1 MSKRKRKRR
10 RRSEAILG
18 RNDACSFFGCSG
30 GLGCGCCRRRPQR
43 VKRRPPQRAPCKK
56 AWTPPRTP
64 DGQPDL
70 QGVWTNNTVTPLE
83 RPKDL
88 AGKEFYTDAELAAG
102 MKKEHERLDL
112 NVEEGRPTEPG
123 TADDVHYDFSE
134 YGLDRAQ
141 TKLAWNK
148 RTSIIVGPDGI
159 IPPLTPEAAK
169 RRAERRAK
177 AKGHQFD
184 GPENMSLSARCIARA
199 NVGPPL
205 LPAAYNSNLQIVQG
219 AGYVVIEAEMIHD
232 ARIIPTDGR
241 PHIAKNVKQWMGDS
255 VGHWEGNTL
264 VIDTTNFTDLNPFE
278 DAQNVHVVERLTRV
292 DRGHDPLSVHGGRPW
307 DVDQAVVGR
316 AAHHQDGG
324 ATIRVRLPR
333 GELRIGEHPQWS
345 SRGRSKKPRRRQGS
359 SGSDEERKGEQ
370 MRTRLLVMVAALGL
384 LTAAVPV
391 WAHHAFAAEF
401 DQKKPLNLKGTV
413 IKWEVTNPHSWIHMA
428 VKGEDGK
435 AVTWMIEGGSPNNL
449 YRLGFTKDSLP
460 PGSGDRGRG
469 LPGEGRVESRRRQ
482 ERDVYRR
489 PEAVPR
495 PADAAAAD
503 GEKK

>member
-1 MSKRKRKRR
+1 M
-10 RRSEAILG
+10 
-18 RNDACSFFGCSG
+18 
-30 GLGCGCCRRRPQR
+30 R
-43 VKRRPPQRAPCKK
+43 VASLAALAALVLFVPVVPAAGQAAPAAKSAVKK
-56 AWTPPRTP
+56 AWTAPRTP

-148 RTSIIVGPDGI
+148 RTSIIVGPDGT

-169 RRAERRAK
+169 RRAEHRAK
-177 AKGHQFD
+177 ARGHQFD
-184 GPENMSLSARCIARA
+184 GPENMSLSARCIVRA

-219 AGYVVIEAEMIHD
+219 AGYVVIETEMIHD

-241 PHIAKNVKQWMGDS
+241 PHLAKNVKQWMGDS

-264 VIDTTNFTDLNPFE
+264 VIDTTNFTDLNPFD

-292 DRGHDPLSVHGGRPW
+292 DPDTILYQFTVEDPGMWTKPW
-307 DVDQAVVGR
+307 S
-316 AAHHQDGG
+316 
-324 ATIRVRLPR
+324 
-333 GELRIGEHPQWS
+333 GELPITKMQGQLYEYACHEANYGLVNTLNGARVAEQEAA
-345 SRGRSKKPRRRQGS
+345 KK
-359 SGSDEERKGEQ
+359 
-370 MRTRLLVMVAALGL
+370 A
-384 LTAAVPV
+384 
-391 WAHHAFAAEF
+391 
-401 DQKKPLNLKGTV
+401 
-413 IKWEVTNPHSWIHMA
+413 
-428 VKGEDGK
+428 GK
-435 AVTWMIEGGSPNNL
+435 
-449 YRLGFTKDSLP
+449 
-460 PGSGDRGRG
+460 
-469 LPGEGRVESRRRQ
+469 
-482 ERDVYRR
+482 
-489 PEAVPR
+489 
-495 PADAAAAD
+495 
-503 GEKK
+503 